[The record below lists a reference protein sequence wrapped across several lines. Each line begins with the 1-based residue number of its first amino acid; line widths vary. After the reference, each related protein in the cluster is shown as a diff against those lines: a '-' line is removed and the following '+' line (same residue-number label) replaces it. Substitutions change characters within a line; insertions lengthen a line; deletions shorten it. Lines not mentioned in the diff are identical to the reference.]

1 MGRAFEYRRASKEK
15 RWDKM
20 SKVFPKLAR
29 SITIAAKAGGIDPES
44 NSALRTAISNAKA
57 ENMPK
62 DNIDKAIKRAAGGD
76 GANYNEI
83 NYEAKGPHGSLFF
96 IETATDNTNRTVAN
110 LKMIL
115 NKNGG
120 EMVQTGSLEFMFS
133 RKAVI
138 QFPVIEGMDMDEIEL
153 DLIDHGLEEL
163 AVNDETVYLEGEFT
177 AFGSLT
183 NAVSE
188 LDIQNVKAN
197 LQRKPTSQ
205 IDLQD
210 LQIEEIELL
219 IDKIE
224 DDDDVQSVFTNIA

>member
-29 SITIAAKAGGIDPES
+29 SITMAAKSGGPDPET

-62 DNIDKAIKRAAGGD
+62 DNIDKAIKRASGKDSAL
-76 GANYNEI
+76 YSEV
-83 NYEAKGPHGSLFF
+83 NYEAKGPHGALLF

-115 NKNGG
+115 NKNQA
-120 EMVQTGSLEFMFS
+120 EMVTTGSLEFMFS

-138 QFPVIEGMDMDEIEL
+138 QFQKEDDMEMDDIEL
-153 DLIDHGLEEL
+153 ELIDHGLEEL
-163 AVNDETVYLEGEFT
+163 TINEDTVYVYGDFKS
-177 AFGSLT
+177 FGSLT
-183 NAVSE
+183 AAIESLGIENA
-188 LDIQNVKAN
+188 KAN
-197 LQRKPTSQ
+197 LQRIPNSPVQMEEKQ
-205 IDLQD
+205 IQ
-210 LQIEEIELL
+210 EIEAL

>member
-29 SITIAAKAGGIDPES
+29 SITIAAKAGGTDPES

-62 DNIDKAIKRAAGGD
+62 DNIDKAIKRASGGD
-76 GANYNEI
+76 DANYNEI

-138 QFPVIEGMDMDEIEL
+138 QFPVIEGMNMDEIEL
-153 DLIDHGLEEL
+153 ELIDYGLEEL
-163 AVNDETVYLEGEFT
+163 AVNDEIAFLEGEFT
-177 AFGSLT
+177 AFGNLT
-183 NAVSE
+183 TAVDK

-197 LQRKPTSQ
+197 LQRKPTSP
-205 IDLQD
+205 IELQD
-210 LQIEEIELL
+210 QQIEEIELL

-224 DDDDVQSVFTNIA
+224 DDDDVQAVFTNIA

>member
-1 MGRAFEYRRASKEK
+1 
-15 RWDKM
+15 M

-62 DNIDKAIKRAAGGD
+62 DNIDKAIKRATGGD

-197 LQRKPTSQ
+197 LQRKPTSP

>member
-1 MGRAFEYRRASKEK
+1 
-15 RWDKM
+15 
-20 SKVFPKLAR
+20 
-29 SITIAAKAGGIDPES
+29 
-44 NSALRTAISNAKA
+44 
-57 ENMPK
+57 
-62 DNIDKAIKRAAGGD
+62 
-76 GANYNEI
+76 
-83 NYEAKGPHGSLFF
+83 
-96 IETATDNTNRTVAN
+96 
-110 LKMIL
+110 
-115 NKNGG
+115 
-120 EMVQTGSLEFMFS
+120 MVQTGSLEFMFS

-163 AVNDETVYLEGEFT
+163 AVNEETAYLEGEFT

-197 LQRKPTSQ
+197 LQRKPTSP

>member
-15 RWDKM
+15 RWDKK
-20 SKVFPKLAR
+20 SKVFHKLAR
-29 SITIAAKAGGIDPES
+29 SITIAAKGGGIDPES

-163 AVNDETVYLEGEFT
+163 AVNDETAYLEGEFT
-177 AFGSLT
+177 PFGSLT

-197 LQRKPTSQ
+197 LQRKPTSP

>member
-29 SITIAAKAGGIDPES
+29 SITIAAKSGGLDPES

-76 GANYNEI
+76 AANFSEV
-83 NYEAKGPHGSLFF
+83 NYEAKGPHGSLLF

-133 RKAVI
+133 RKTVI
-138 QFPVIEGMDMDEIEL
+138 QFPITEHMNMDEIEL
-153 DLIDHGLEEL
+153 DLIDYGLEEL
-163 AVNDETVYLEGEFT
+163 SINENTAYLEGEFT
-177 AFGSLT
+177 AFGTLT
-183 NAVSE
+183 AAVDK
-188 LDIQNVKAN
+188 LDIENVKAK
-197 LQRKPTSQ
+197 LQRIPTSPIEVNDQ
-205 IDLQD
+205 
-210 LQIEEIELL
+210 QIEEVEAL
-219 IDKIE
+219 IDKVE

>member
-163 AVNDETVYLEGEFT
+163 AVNEETAYLEGEFT

-197 LQRKPTSQ
+197 LQRKPTSP

-210 LQIEEIELL
+210 LQIEEIEFL

>member
-29 SITIAAKAGGIDPES
+29 SITIAAKDGGIDPES

-163 AVNDETVYLEGEFT
+163 AVNDETAYLEGEFT

-197 LQRKPTSQ
+197 LQRKPTSP

>member
-29 SITIAAKAGGIDPES
+29 SITIAAKAGGTDPES

-62 DNIDKAIKRAAGGD
+62 DNIDKAIKRASGGD
-76 GANYNEI
+76 DANYNEI

-138 QFPVIEGMDMDEIEL
+138 QFPVIEGMNMDEIEL
-153 DLIDHGLEEL
+153 ELIDYGLEEL
-163 AVNDETVYLEGEFT
+163 AVNDEIAYLEGEFT
-177 AFGSLT
+177 AFGNLT
-183 NAVSE
+183 TAVDK

-197 LQRKPTSQ
+197 LQRKPTSP
-205 IDLQD
+205 IELQD
-210 LQIEEIELL
+210 QQIEEIELL

-224 DDDDVQSVFTNIA
+224 DDDDVQAVFTNIA

>member
-163 AVNDETVYLEGEFT
+163 AVNEETAYLEGEFT

-197 LQRKPTSQ
+197 LQRKPTSP

>member
-177 AFGSLT
+177 AFGCLT

-197 LQRKPTSQ
+197 LQRKPTSP

>member
-183 NAVSE
+183 NAVSK

-197 LQRKPTSQ
+197 LQRKPTSP

>member
-29 SITIAAKAGGIDPES
+29 SITIAAKSGGLDPES

-76 GANYNEI
+76 AANFSEV
-83 NYEAKGPHGSLFF
+83 NYEAKGPHGSLLF

-133 RKAVI
+133 RKTVI
-138 QFPVIEGMDMDEIEL
+138 QFPITEHMNMDEIEL
-153 DLIDHGLEEL
+153 DLIDYGMEEL
-163 AVNDETVYLEGEFT
+163 YIYENTAYLEGEFT
-177 AFGSLT
+177 AFGTLT
-183 NAVSE
+183 AAVDK
-188 LDIQNVKAN
+188 LDIENVKAK
-197 LQRKPTSQ
+197 LQRIPTSPIEVNDQ
-205 IDLQD
+205 
-210 LQIEEIELL
+210 QIEDVESL
-219 IDKIE
+219 IDKVE

>member
-163 AVNDETVYLEGEFT
+163 AVNDETAYLEGEFT

-197 LQRKPTSQ
+197 LQRKPTSP

>member
-29 SITIAAKAGGIDPES
+29 SITIAAKSGGSDPES

-76 GANYNEI
+76 AANFSEV
-83 NYEAKGPHGSLFF
+83 NYEAKGPHGSLLF

-133 RKAVI
+133 RKTVI
-138 QFPVIEGMDMDEIEL
+138 QFPITEEVNMDEIEL

-163 AVNDETVYLEGEFT
+163 SINENTAYLEGEFT
-177 AFGSLT
+177 AFGTLT
-183 NAVSE
+183 AAVDKLGIE
-188 LDIQNVKAN
+188 NVKAK
-197 LQRKPTSQ
+197 LQRIPTSP
-205 IDLQD
+205 
-210 LQIEEIELL
+210 IEVNDQEIEDVESL
-219 IDKIE
+219 IDKVE

>member
-29 SITIAAKAGGIDPES
+29 SITIAAKAGGTDPES

-62 DNIDKAIKRAAGGD
+62 DNIDKAIKRASGGD
-76 GANYNEI
+76 DANYNEI

-138 QFPVIEGMDMDEIEL
+138 QFPVIEGMNMDEIEL
-153 DLIDHGLEEL
+153 ELIDYGLEEL
-163 AVNDETVYLEGEFT
+163 TVNDEIAYLEGEFT
-177 AFGSLT
+177 AFGNLT
-183 NAVSE
+183 TAVDK

-197 LQRKPTSQ
+197 LQRKPTSP
-205 IDLQD
+205 IELQD
-210 LQIEEIELL
+210 QQIEEIELL

-224 DDDDVQSVFTNIA
+224 DDDDVQAVFTNIA

>member
-44 NSALRTAISNAKA
+44 NSVLRTAISNAKA

-197 LQRKPTSQ
+197 LQRKPTSP

-210 LQIEEIELL
+210 LQIEEIEIL

>member
-62 DNIDKAIKRAAGGD
+62 DNIDKAIKRATGGD

-197 LQRKPTSQ
+197 LQRKPTSP

>member
-20 SKVFPKLAR
+20 SKVFPKLAK
-29 SITIAAKAGGIDPES
+29 SITIAAKSGGSDPES

-76 GANYNEI
+76 AANFSEV
-83 NYEAKGPHGSLFF
+83 NYEAKGPHGSLLF

-133 RKAVI
+133 RKTVI
-138 QFPVIEGMDMDEIEL
+138 QFPVTEEMNMDEIEL

-163 AVNDETVYLEGEFT
+163 SVNENTAYLEGEFT
-177 AFGSLT
+177 AFGTLT
-183 NAVSE
+183 AAVDKLGIE
-188 LDIQNVKAN
+188 NVKAK
-197 LQRKPTSQ
+197 LQRIPTSP
-205 IDLQD
+205 
-210 LQIEEIELL
+210 IEVNDEEVEDVELL
-219 IDKIE
+219 IDKVE

>member
-163 AVNDETVYLEGEFT
+163 AVNEETAYLEGEFT

-188 LDIQNVKAN
+188 LEIQNVKAN
-197 LQRKPTSQ
+197 LQRKPTSP

>member
-29 SITIAAKAGGIDPES
+29 SITMAAKSGGPDPET

-62 DNIDKAIKRAAGGD
+62 DNIDKAIKRASGKDSAL
-76 GANYNEI
+76 YNEV
-83 NYEAKGPHGSLFF
+83 NYEAKGPQGSLLF

-115 NKNGG
+115 NKNYA
-120 EMVQTGSLEFMFS
+120 EMVTTGSLEFMFS

-138 QFPVIEGMDMDEIEL
+138 QFQKEDDMDMDEIEL
-153 DLIDHGLEEL
+153 ELIDHGLEEL
-163 AVNDETVYLEGEFT
+163 SINEDTVYVHGDFKSFGPLT
-177 AFGSLT
+177 AAIDSLGIK
-183 NAVSE
+183 NA
-188 LDIQNVKAN
+188 KAN
-197 LQRKPTSQ
+197 LQRIPNSPVQMNEEQ
-205 IDLQD
+205 IQ
-210 LQIEEIELL
+210 EVEAL

-224 DDDDVQSVFTNIA
+224 DDDDVQAVFTNIA

>member
-29 SITIAAKAGGIDPES
+29 SITMAAKSGGPDPET

-62 DNIDKAIKRAAGGD
+62 DNIDKAIKRASGKDSAL
-76 GANYNEI
+76 YNEV
-83 NYEAKGPHGSLFF
+83 NYEAKGPQGSLLF

-115 NKNGG
+115 NKNHA
-120 EMVQTGSLEFMFS
+120 EMVTTGSLEFMFS

-138 QFPVIEGMDMDEIEL
+138 QFQKQDDMDMDEIEL
-153 DLIDHGLEEL
+153 ELIDHGLEEL
-163 AVNDETVYLEGEFT
+163 SINEDTVL
-177 AFGSLT
+177 SL
-183 NAVSE
+183 
-188 LDIQNVKAN
+188 IH
-197 LQRKPTSQ
+197 
-205 IDLQD
+205 I
-210 LQIEEIELL
+210 
-219 IDKIE
+219 
-224 DDDDVQSVFTNIA
+224 

>member
-62 DNIDKAIKRAAGGD
+62 DNIDKAIKRAAGAD

-163 AVNDETVYLEGEFT
+163 AVNEETAYLEGEFT

-197 LQRKPTSQ
+197 LQRKPTSP

>member
-153 DLIDHGLEEL
+153 DLIDHGLEDL

-197 LQRKPTSQ
+197 LQRKPTSP

>member
-163 AVNDETVYLEGEFT
+163 AVNDETAYLEGEFT

-197 LQRKPTSQ
+197 LQRKPTSP

-210 LQIEEIELL
+210 LQIEEIEFL

>member
-29 SITIAAKAGGIDPES
+29 SITIAAKAGGTDPES

-62 DNIDKAIKRAAGGD
+62 DNIDKAIKRASGGD
-76 GANYNEI
+76 DANYNEI

-138 QFPVIEGMDMDEIEL
+138 QFPVIEGMSMDEIEL
-153 DLIDHGLEEL
+153 ELIDYGLEEL
-163 AVNDETVYLEGEFT
+163 AVNDEIAYLEGEFT
-177 AFGSLT
+177 AFGNLT
-183 NAVSE
+183 TAVDK

-197 LQRKPTSQ
+197 LQRKSTSP
-205 IDLQD
+205 IELQD
-210 LQIEEIELL
+210 QQIEEIELL

-224 DDDDVQSVFTNIA
+224 DDDDVQAVFTNIA